1 MMVSLCPLSL
11 RSSITTTLE
20 ITEQKIANLVA
31 CSILFCV
38 QSQTARKFFHSKFAS
53 DRHNECSTCRPCTCT
68 HASFR
73 SLSPF
78 VDSGVNDDLPQTIP
92 DVNNAPL
99 QFIDI
104 VEAMLVHTFLHGAP
118 DVVVDRVII
127 YK

>member
-1 MMVSLCPLSL
+1 MPSLY
-11 RSSITTTLE
+11 
-20 ITEQKIANLVA
+20 
-31 CSILFCV
+31 
-38 QSQTARKFFHSKFAS
+38 
-53 DRHNECSTCRPCTCT
+53 T